1 MDIFFSI
8 FFLVGSQVA
17 AKRTRREK
25 VVDNEEPA
33 DLTPLMRL
41 FTEPDMSSSDLRQK
55 TLLERQ
61 KLLSEKAAVDYSNYL
76 YCIELDI
83 RIFDKVISV
92 VQFYW

>member
-1 MDIFFSI
+1 MEIFFSI

-33 DLTPLMRL
+33 DLTPLMRF
-41 FTEPDMSSSDLRQK
+41 FTKPDMSSSDLRQK

-61 KLLSEKAAVDYSNYL
+61 KLLSEKAAVDYPNYL
-76 YCIELDI
+76 YCIKLDI